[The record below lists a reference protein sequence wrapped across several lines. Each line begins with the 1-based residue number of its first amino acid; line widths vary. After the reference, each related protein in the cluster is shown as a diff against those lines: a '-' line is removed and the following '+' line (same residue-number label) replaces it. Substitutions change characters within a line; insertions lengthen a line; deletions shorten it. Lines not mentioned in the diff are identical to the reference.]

1 MIHLQSGRAAQLR
14 FPAAPTMQ
22 ESTDEHRASQNS
34 QPYPCRGFTSTG
46 IGKRDCRKFHRLLAR
61 PTSTSPRIAQTC
73 HEAGRWP
80 NRRRH
85 KARQPQHT
93 RLVPP
98 VPPLSSSRKSRATL
112 LGLCKNLT
120 PSTAPHFTVRRPSPV
135 GEKEPAQ
142 PACHR
147 PQYRRT
153 TDHSVL
159 CFGLLVAQQNRW
171 VEGTVEAARSRRR
184 RTAALPAR
192 GSPGARRR
200 SGSRRIAGT
209 ARWSQP

>member
-1 MIHLQSGRAAQLR
+1 MYSLNTERANKGSIRLR
-14 FPAAPTMQ
+14 HALTLL
-22 ESTDEHRASQNS
+22 HRASQNS
-34 QPYPCRGFTSTG
+34 QPYPFRGVTSTG

-61 PTSTSPRIAQTC
+61 PTSTSPTIAQTC

-135 GEKEPAQ
+135 GGKEPAKPAQ
-142 PACHR
+142 PPSA
-147 PQYRRT
+147 
-153 TDHSVL
+153 
-159 CFGLLVAQQNRW
+159 
-171 VEGTVEAARSRRR
+171 
-184 RTAALPAR
+184 
-192 GSPGARRR
+192 
-200 SGSRRIAGT
+200 IAT
-209 ARWSQP
+209 HH